1 MTAARRFCRDYL
13 EIAVLAAVALGV
25 AFWLGTTMCPDQP
38 SCPTEDSC
46 RPVYEDQVWTIVETT
61 P

>member
-1 MTAARRFCRDYL
+1 MTAARRFWRDYL

-25 AFWLGTTMCPDQP
+25 AFWLGTTMCPDRP
-38 SCPTEDSC
+38 SCRTEDAC
-46 RPVYEDQVWTIVETT
+46 AADYRDGAWHIVEVT